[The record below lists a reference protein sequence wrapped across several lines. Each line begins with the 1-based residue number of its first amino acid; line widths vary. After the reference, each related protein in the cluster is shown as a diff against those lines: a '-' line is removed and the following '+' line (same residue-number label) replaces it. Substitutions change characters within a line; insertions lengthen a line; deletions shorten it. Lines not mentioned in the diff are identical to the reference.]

1 MQPLSKF
8 NKGIKYLLCAI
19 DLVSKYLWLA
29 PLKDKRVITTTIA
42 FEKIISKG
50 CKAKFDANQLKYG
63 WIKEVNFIKIFLRDF
78 LKINN
83 IEMYST

>member
-8 NKGIKYLLCAI
+8 NKRIKYLLCAI
-19 DLVSKYLWLA
+19 DLVRKYLWLA

-50 CKAKFDANQLKYG
+50 CKANSDANQLKY
-63 WIKEVNFIKIFLRDF
+63 EVNFMKIFLRDF